1 MNVDFKLTSIKTF
14 LNSWE
19 LSCFFSLRILR
30 FDLLDFQIRG
40 RQLDIDGYQFANE
53 VELLLRK
60 RSAPVGRDQVSL
72 FVRND
77 RLNRKKK

>member
-1 MNVDFKLTSIKTF
+1 MWWAFMF
-14 LNSWE
+14 
-19 LSCFFSLRILR
+19 FFSLRILR

-40 RQLDIDGYQFANE
+40 RQLDIDGHQFANE

-60 RSAPVGRDQVSL
+60 RSVPVGRDQVSL

-77 RLNRKKK
+77 RLNRKTEMTIKKNLSQTRSAI